1 MTKKLYE
8 NNLNLS
14 LIKLYL
20 LKVKKLE
27 NNFLFLVV
35 LGGRAKKANIELHDV
50 RWVVGSKIEDTYDT
64 LRKDW
69 FGSPKGLHID
79 SYKKIK
85 YIDGYKINL
94 INFEKSEIEKKQLF
108 KKNKTKKH
116 LWFVNIGGYNS
127 TSMQEQ
133 HEFGLVIASNKLE
146 AKNIAKSK
154 WLIGFEKKHND
165 DIASLEMLISCDDCE
180 LIKTIGNWEIELTPG
195 NKFIDEN
202 NYPDWY
208 GYQKIEGR

>member
-1 MTKKLYE
+1 M
-8 NNLNLS
+8 
-14 LIKLYL
+14 
-20 LKVKKLE
+20 KKLE
-27 NNFLFLVV
+27 NNFLYLVV

-50 RWVVGSKIEDTYDT
+50 RWVVGSKIEDTFDT

-94 INFEKSEIEKKQLF
+94 INFEKGNIDKKQLV
-108 KKNKTKKH
+108 KKNKTKKY
-116 LWFVNIGGYNS
+116 LWFVNIGGYNP
-127 TSMQEQ
+127 TSMMEK

-154 WLIGFEKKHND
+154 WLIGYKKKHID
-165 DIASLEMLISCDDCE
+165 DLSSLEMLISCDDCE
-180 LIKTIGNWEIELTPG
+180 QIKKIGNWEIELTPD
-195 NKFIDEN
+195 NNFFQEN
-202 NYPDWY
+202 NYSDGY
-208 GYQKIEGR
+208 GYQKIDEK